1 MVSEH
6 AETCAGASVSS
17 AAADLLLVN
26 GTPPGRTQDWARC
39 LTTFPRGGSL
49 HRESTGA
56 PGSPL
61 LPCQRFPPWLRRHRF
76 RCLCLPTGLLMCW
89 DRTTRPCLH

>member
-39 LTTFPRGGSL
+39 LTTFPRGGSVAVTCVFACHCIRARL
-49 HRESTGA
+49 DSNGARGLCWVDYKVDRQTETG
-56 PGSPL
+56 
-61 LPCQRFPPWLRRHRF
+61 
-76 RCLCLPTGLLMCW
+76 GLTMTCG
-89 DRTTRPCLH
+89 DHQV